1 MTELNLDHIEA
12 LARETGTGPD
22 DWYDESV
29 IMDGAEYKCDAR
41 FIAAASPA
49 VVLALVERLRKA
61 EAVRQIT
68 PEQKWQNW
76 EHLQAEIAAGRVHA
90 DADVEQKWAERERD
104 QNCPACGGSGHVD
117 DATSSAAMDV
127 LAERRRQIEAKGWTP
142 EHDDSH
148 NHGELAH
155 AAGVLALADVKLF
168 LRGAIEYWPWDA
180 PSMETDIIGT
190 SYRTRL
196 IKAAA
201 LLLAEIERTDRAA
214 AKQAEDKK

>member
-49 VVLALVERLRKA
+49 VVLALIERLRKA

-68 PEQKWQNW
+68 SEQKRQNW
-76 EHLQAEIAAGRVHA
+76 ERLQAEIAAGRVHA

-127 LAERRRQIEAKGWTP
+127 LAERRRQIEVKGWTP
-142 EHDDSH
+142 GHDD
-148 NHGELAH
+148 EYARKTLAI
-155 AAGVLALADVKLF
+155 AASCYIMDGSAAYPPGCCPGL
-168 LRGAIEYWPWDA
+168 WPWSADSWK
-180 PSMETDIIGT
+180 PTT
-190 SYRTRL
+190 YRRNL
-196 IKAAA
+196 VKAAA
-201 LLLAEIERTDRAA
+201 LLLAEIERLDRAT
-214 AKQAEDKK
+214 AKKSEASHD